1 MSPMHTEFFEA
12 VKTGDATRVAAML
25 DADPSLL
32 SARDETGLGAYAVAR
47 YNRKDDAARLLLE
60 RGIEL
65 DIFGAAMAGSEHRL
79 AELLALDHGL
89 INTYSAD
96 GWTPLHLAAFF
107 GNLACARTLVE
118 QGAGVNA
125 RSRGSMQNMPLH
137 AAASSRS
144 REIVELLAG
153 HGADVNA
160 RQHGGWTALH
170 AAALNGDVETARVLI
185 AHGADIKARA
195 DNQQNALDLALTR
208 GHQNVVDL
216 LDQLGASAE

>member
-1 MSPMHTEFFEA
+1 MHNEFFEA
-12 VKTGDATRVAAML
+12 VKTGDADRAASML

-32 SARDETGLGAYAVAR
+32 SARDETGVSAYAVAR
-47 YNRKDDAARLLLE
+47 YNRKDDVAALLLE
-60 RGIEL
+60 RGFEL
-65 DIFGAAMAGSEHRL
+65 DIFGAAMAGREQRL
-79 AELLALDHGL
+79 VELLALDHGL
-89 INTYSAD
+89 INSYSAD

-107 GNLACARTLVE
+107 GNIACARTLVDR
-118 QGAGVNA
+118 GADVNA
-125 RSRGSMQNMPLH
+125 RSRSAMQNMPLH
-137 AAASSRS
+137 AATATRS
-144 REIVELLAG
+144 REIVELLAS

-170 AAALNGDVETARVLI
+170 AAALNGDLETTRVLI